1 MCKFKVGDK
10 IVLVVDISMGKY
22 SSIPKGTTGE
32 ILDGK
37 GYYYLELNK
46 VREYDYSNIHVNE
59 SEIDFD
65 WGYYRDKKLG
75 EIGI

>member
-10 IVLVVDISMGKY
+10 IVLVVDIPMGS

-46 VREYDYSNIHVNE
+46 VREYDYSNIHVSE
-59 SEIDFD
+59 REIDFD
-65 WGYYRDKKLG
+65 WGYYRDKKL
-75 EIGI
+75 EELGI